1 VGTVVVLAPLIEA
14 REMDY
19 RMSILR
25 ASAMGYNVY
34 RRIGFQG
41 FGKLRLYLWEQPA
54 NQGDNLSAN
63 SF

>member
-1 VGTVVVLAPLIEA
+1 V
-14 REMDY
+14 
-19 RMSILR
+19 SILR